1 MRIFS
6 FIMVSFSSKNRWRG
20 GRPGRPPMFE
30 SVLLDDVR
38 DRAGADGAAALTNR
52 ESQTLL
58 HRDRGDE
65 VDGQRGVVSGHDH
78 LRAFRELR
86 GAGDVGRAEVE
97 LRTVAVEER
106 GVTATLFLGQDVDL
120 GLELRVRGDRAR
132 LRENLAALDVL
143 ALDAAEQEADV
154 VARLTLIEE
163 LAEHL
168 DARDDLLLG
177 GTETD
182 DLDFL
187 ADLDHTALDTA
198 GDDRAAAGD
207 REDVLDRH
215 QERLVDGAL
224 GNRNVAVHGVHEL
237 DDLVGPL
244 VVVVGG
250 LQGLERRDADDGNV
264 IAGELVAR
272 EQLADFEL
280 DELEEVRIGR
290 VDLVQGDDD
299 VRHAD
304 LTGEQDVLARLR
316 HRAVGGGDDQDR
328 PIHLRGAS

>member
-20 GRPGRPPMFE
+20 GWSGRPPMFE
-30 SVLLDDVR
+30 SVLLDDVG
-38 DRAGADGAAALTNR
+38 DRAGADGAATLTNR

-78 LRAFRELR
+78 LGAFRELR

-97 LRTVAVEER
+97 LRTIAIEER
-106 GVTATLFLGQDVDL
+106 GVTPALFLGQDVDL
-120 GLELRVRGDRAR
+120 GLELRVGSDRAR
-132 LRENLAALDVL
+132 LGQNLTALDVL
-143 ALDAAEQEADV
+143 TLDAAEQETDV
-154 VARLTLIEE
+154 VARLTLIEQ

-168 DARDDLLLG
+168 DAGDDLLLG
-177 GTETD
+177 GTQTD

-187 ADLDHTALDTA
+187 ADLDHTALDTT

-207 REDVLDRH
+207 GEDVLDRH
-215 QERLVDGAL
+215 QERLVDGPL

-244 VVVVGG
+244 VDVVGSR
-250 LQGLERRDADDGNV
+250 QGVEGGGADEGNV
-264 IAGELVAR
+264 IAGKLVAR
-272 EQLADFEL
+272 EQLADFE
-280 DELEEVRIGR
+280 
-290 VDLVQGDDD
+290 
-299 VRHAD
+299 
-304 LTGEQDVLARLR
+304 
-316 HRAVGGGDDQDR
+316 
-328 PIHLRGAS
+328 